1 MRFCILSL
9 RMIQLFSYLLSVKD
23 LIDTFTVFSLFLGL
37 KAIFR
42 KCGNGGQSSLKGV
55 LEAVCTLKSI
65 NLTINTIKILG
76 VHFS

>member
-23 LIDTFTVFSLFLGL
+23 LIDTFTVFSLFFRL

-42 KCGNGGQSSLKGV
+42 KCGNGGQASLKVV
-55 LEAVCTLKSI
+55 LEAVWTLKSI
-65 NLTINTIKILG
+65 NLTINTIKIFG

>member
-23 LIDTFTVFSLFLGL
+23 LIDAFTVFSLFLGL

-42 KCGNGGQSSLKGV
+42 NCENGGQASLKGV
-55 LEAVCTLKSI
+55 LEAVCSLKSI